1 MASRNFVQGN
11 IRKLSTSTQAVAP
24 VKVTQQRTYALR
36 HFTTNFELKPS
47 DKSRPVASFY
57 NQTDID
63 SAAQKVRQCLQ
74 LKNLKKFGQF
84 HATVD
89 MRTKI
94 SNTSKLNKFGLI

>member
-11 IRKLSTSTQAVAP
+11 IRKLSTSKQAVVP
-24 VKVTQQRTYALR
+24 VKVTQQRAHSLR

-63 SAAQKVRQCLQ
+63 SAAQKVRQCSAIKKLKRILWILKGNAYKSFQ
-74 LKNLKKFGQF
+74 LFLER
-84 HATVD
+84 H
-89 MRTKI
+89 
-94 SNTSKLNKFGLI
+94 